1 MEAGPDHE
9 AALCLESEG
18 RLKENDQ
25 KQKRKLEEPGPDY
38 EALFLESERRLKE
51 KERQLEENERQLKE
65 NERQLKEKDQVIE
78 QKNQIIEQK
87 NQEMSKYR
95 SLEYM
100 SQTRAQIYQKFM

>member
-65 NERQLKEKDQVIE
+65 KDQVIE